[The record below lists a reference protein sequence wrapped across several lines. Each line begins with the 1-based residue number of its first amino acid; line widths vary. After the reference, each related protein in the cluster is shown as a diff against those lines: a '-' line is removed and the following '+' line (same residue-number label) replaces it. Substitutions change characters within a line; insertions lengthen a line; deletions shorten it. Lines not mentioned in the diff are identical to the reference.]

1 MLDDGVAPVDGV
13 PATGHVSRAMPDTSR
28 VVALVDDLMF
38 ISRITE
44 AAAPQGLE
52 VTKVRTVAA
61 LVEACRL
68 SPRVV
73 LVDLDSSRLPWAE
86 GVAALRADPE
96 MAELPVVGFY
106 GHVHTEHARQGQ
118 QAGCTRVLARGAF
131 VQQLGSIL
139 EHPAAPA

>member
-1 MLDDGVAPVDGV
+1 
-13 PATGHVSRAMPDTSR
+13 MPDRSR

-38 ISRITE
+38 VSRITE

-52 VTKVRTVAA
+52 VKKVRTVAE
-61 LVEACRL
+61 LVEACRPA
-68 SPRVV
+68 PRVV

-96 MAELPVVGFY
+96 LAGVPVVGFY
-106 GHVHTEHARQGQ
+106 GHVHTEHARQGE

-131 VQQLGSIL
+131 VQQLGRIL
-139 EHPAAPA
+139 ELPNAPG